1 MAAMKAKDLQ
11 RRAPVERT
19 GPGLARAW
27 AERVHS
33 VVSERWARGLTER
46 FALALIET
54 GAEPTVA
61 LIAARALPTPESA
74 AQLALIAES
83 LATRGH
89 RRAEAI
95 AIDALRATDER
106 CPEQLLRVL
115 MSFGRAPRVLEVLYE
130 RARHAQRG
138 SVESGA
144 QLWCEACYAR
154 LATDGADTPDAVGER
169 AWARRATEAYDD
181 VARATGL
188 TDSAQMARVALGAE
202 LSRYAAKQGDRA
214 AALVLVGAAREQLA
228 ACASLASLSDRTFS
242 APGTRWN
249 AYCAA
254 HRSLLAAAS
263 MTDTLFE
270 CEALSIFANGG
281 AVHCARPSER
291 FAERSCDEPIE
302 DGRAFVSMADLAF
315 VAPRVDQQQR
325 LLTRVAERAD
335 ALRESARDEGL
346 LLDDELQGLECCA
359 LRVAAA
365 TGARGAA
372 LEGLRAMDLAQRE
385 AIASLCEPVRRAL
398 SGASFVRASL
408 AREPL
413 DPLLER
419 WSRDA
424 DRASI
429 ALARRILREAEALA
443 EVGELESAARAVAE
457 VERAVRDG
465 ADVRS
470 RRVRLSRIA
479 GELMDAH
486 VSIGALDVAVALAHE
501 CFYGQG
507 VIERAGRL
515 VTALARARRGADAIE
530 YGASV
535 LERAPSLEAMAALL
549 DAVVAL
555 SGEGEH
561 RARLAD
567 AWSACEQWLAED
579 RLAPLA

>member
-1 MAAMKAKDLQ
+1 MKAKDRQ

-27 AERVHS
+27 AERVHG

-83 LATRGH
+83 LAANGH

-106 CPEQLLRVL
+106 CSEQLLRVL
-115 MSFGRAPRVLEVLYE
+115 MSFGRAPRVLEVLYQ
-130 RARHAQRG
+130 RARHGQRG
-138 SVESGA
+138 SLESA
-144 QLWCEACYAR
+144 ARLWSEACYAR

-169 AWARRATEAYDD
+169 AWARRATEAYDG

-188 TDSAQMARVALGAE
+188 TDSAQMARVALAAE
-202 LSRYAAKQGDRA
+202 LARYAAKQGDRA
-214 AALVLVGAAREQLA
+214 AALLLVGAAREQLA

-242 APGTRWN
+242 APGTQWN

-263 MTDTLFE
+263 ATDTLRE
-270 CEALSIFANGG
+270 CEALSSFANGG
-281 AVHCARPSER
+281 AVHCARPSELA
-291 FAERSCDEPIE
+291 AERSCDELIE
-302 DGRAFVSMADLAF
+302 DSRAFVSMADLAF
-315 VAPRVDQQQR
+315 VAPRGDQRQR
-325 LLTRVAERAD
+325 LLTSVAERAD
-335 ALRESARDEGL
+335 ALRERARDEGL
-346 LLDDELQGLECCA
+346 LLGHELQGLECCA

-365 TGARGAA
+365 TGARVVA
-372 LEGLRAMDLAQRE
+372 LDGLRAMDLAQRE

-398 SGASFVRASL
+398 SGASSAHTST

-424 DRASI
+424 DGVSI
-429 ALARRILREAEALA
+429 ALARRILREA
-443 EVGELESAARAVAE
+443 AARATDGDVEPSSRAVAE
-457 VERAVRDG
+457 VERAVRDP
-465 ADVRS
+465 ADARS

-479 GELMDAH
+479 GELLDAH
-486 VSIGALDVAVALAHE
+486 VSIGALDAAVALAHE

-507 VIERAGRL
+507 VIERGGRL
-515 VTALARARRGADAIE
+515 VMALSLARREADAIE

-549 DAVVAL
+549 EAIIAL
-555 SGEGEH
+555 SGEGEP
-561 RARLAD
+561 RARLAE

-579 RLAPLA
+579 RLATLA